1 MRRPASPHGAPLRAL
16 ARLYGVQTAYD
27 DVARHR
33 RPASPEAL
41 RLVLR
46 ALGAPL
52 ESFHDAAAALRERR
66 ESLWKRGVEPV
77 TVAWEGGPAAL
88 ELRLPADQA
97 RGPVACHLRL
107 ESGDVKKWAV
117 HSARLASVGAV
128 EVEGKRY
135 VGKRLPLPHWLPW
148 GYHRLTLE
156 THGRLFNSMII
167 SGPLRAYAS
176 HEDSARRLWGVFLP
190 LYALHSGRSWG
201 GGDFTD
207 LEDLVEWV
215 AGLGGS
221 VVATLPLLASFLD
234 EPCDPSPYAPASR
247 LFWNECY
254 LDVARIPE
262 LKDCPPAQALMTSG
276 GVLRELE
283 ALRASPVVDYRR
295 QMAVKRLVLEELARS
310 FFLDAS
316 GRSAGFRRFV
326 AGHPE
331 VEDYARFRATGE
343 RQRAPWPSW
352 SRPLCDGVLTEG
364 DYDERA
370 RRYHLYV
377 QWVAHE
383 QIRVLSEHST
393 RAGVNLYLDL
403 PLGVHS
409 HSYDVWREREAF
421 VLGVSAGAPPDV
433 VFTQGQDWGFPPLHP
448 EAIREQGYRYVIAYL
463 RHQLQHTTLLRI
475 DHVMGLH
482 RLFWIPKGLE
492 ARDGVYVRYPAEE
505 LYAIF
510 CLESHRHRAS
520 IVGENLGTV
529 PAYVNSAMARHNL
542 HRMYVLQYEL
552 APGPRQVLRAVSH
565 DAVASLNTHDMS
577 PFAAYWE
584 GLDIVDR
591 LRLGLLDPS
600 GARIEQE
607 NRRSLRPALER
618 FLERQGWL
626 TGDSPG
632 LAPLLQACLRF
643 LSASPARVVLVN
655 LEDLW
660 LEREP
665 QNVPGTREER
675 LNWQRKTHHSLGA
688 FREMPAVV
696 DPLCGVND
704 LRQGM
709 TSSRRRSSKREGAQG
724 GRTMGTQ
731 KGPRKKLARVPGSKK
746 PVQSKAKPVT
756 FRWTVTT
763 ANTVTVAG
771 DFNNWDPHVHS
782 LKKGKDDTWRVSLHL
797 KPGRYEYMFVVDG
810 DWREDPLNPNRVPNP
825 HGGFN
830 AVCDVA

>member
-1 MRRPASPHGAPLRAL
+1 
-16 ARLYGVQTAYD
+16 
-27 DVARHR
+27 
-33 RPASPEAL
+33 
-41 RLVLR
+41 
-46 ALGAPL
+46 
-52 ESFHDAAAALRERR
+52 
-66 ESLWKRGVEPV
+66 
-77 TVAWEGGPAAL
+77 
-88 ELRLPADQA
+88 
-97 RGPVACHLRL
+97 
-107 ESGDVKKWAV
+107 
-117 HSARLASVGAV
+117 LASIGVV
-128 EVEGKRY
+128 DVEGERY
-135 VGKRLPLPHWLPW
+135 VGKRLRIPHRLPS
-148 GYHRLTLE
+148 GYHRLTVE
-156 THGRLFNSMII
+156 IDGKPFVCMII
-167 SGPLRAYAS
+167 SAPLRAYAS
-176 HEDSARRLWGVFLP
+176 HEESARRRWGVFLP

-201 GGDFTD
+201 GGDFAD
-207 LEDLVEWV
+207 LEDLVAWV

-221 VVATLPLLASFLD
+221 VVATLPLLAAFLD
-234 EPCDPSPYAPASR
+234 EPCDPSPYVPASR
-247 LFWNECY
+247 LFWNELY

-262 LKDCPPAQALMTSG
+262 LKDCVSAQALLASG
-276 GVLRELE
+276 GVRREIE

-295 QMAVKRLVLEELARS
+295 QMAVKRRVLEELACS

-316 GRSAGFRRFV
+316 GRSADFRRFV
-326 AGHPE
+326 AAHPE

-343 RQRAPWPSW
+343 RQRAPWPTW

-364 DYDERA
+364 DYDEGA

-383 QIRVLSEHST
+383 QVLALSEHSA

-403 PLGVHS
+403 PLGVHP

-421 VLGVSAGAPPDV
+421 VLGVSGGAPPDV

-463 RHQLQHTTLLRI
+463 RHQLRHTTLLRI

-492 ARDGVYVRYPAEE
+492 ACDGVYVRYPAEE
-505 LYAIF
+505 LCAILS
-510 CLESHRHRAS
+510 LESHRHRAS

-529 PAYVNSAMARHNL
+529 PAYVNSSMARHQL
-542 HRMYVLQYEL
+542 HQMYVMQYEL
-552 APGPRQVLRAVSH
+552 APGPRQVLRAPPH
-565 DAVASLNTHDMS
+565 DSVASLNTHDMP

-591 LRLGLLDPS
+591 LRLGLLDPA

-675 LNWQRKTHHSLGA
+675 LNWQRKARYAAEA
-688 FREMPAVV
+688 FREMAMVV
-696 DPLCGVND
+696 DPLREIAD
-704 LRQGM
+704 LR
-709 TSSRRRSSKREGAQG
+709 R
-724 GRTMGTQ
+724 
-731 KGPRKKLARVPGSKK
+731 RKKGSRG
-746 PVQSKAKPVT
+746 A
-756 FRWTVTT
+756 
-763 ANTVTVAG
+763 
-771 DFNNWDPHVHS
+771 S
-782 LKKGKDDTWRVSLHL
+782 LERQKQMGVR
-797 KPGRYEYMFVVDG
+797 
-810 DWREDPLNPNRVPNP
+810 
-825 HGGFN
+825 
-830 AVCDVA
+830 A

>member
-1 MRRPASPHGAPLRAL
+1 MRRAASWQGAPLRAL

-27 DVARHR
+27 DVARRR

-77 TVAWEGGPAAL
+77 TAAWEGGPAAL

-107 ESGDVKKWAV
+107 ESGDVEKWAV
-117 HSARLASVGAV
+117 HSARLASVGSV

-135 VGKRLPLPHWLPW
+135 VGKKLPLPHRLPW
-148 GYHRLTLE
+148 GYHRLTVE
-156 THGRLFNSMII
+156 THGRLFECMII
-167 SGPLRAYAS
+167 SAPLRAYSS
-176 HEDSARRLWGVFLP
+176 HDDSARRLWGVFLP

-201 GGDFTD
+201 GGDFAD
-207 LEDLVEWV
+207 LEGLVEWV

-221 VVATLPLLASFLD
+221 VVSTLPLLAAFLD

-247 LFWNECY
+247 LFWNELY

-262 LKDCPPAQALMTSG
+262 LKDCVPAQALMASG
-276 GVLRELE
+276 GVQREIE
-283 ALRASPVVDYRR
+283 ALRASSVVDYRR
-295 QMAVKRLVLEELARS
+295 QMAVKRRVLEELACS
-310 FFLDAS
+310 FFLEAS
-316 GRSAGFRRFV
+316 GRSADFRRFV
-326 AGHPE
+326 ATHPE
-331 VEDYARFRATGE
+331 VENYARFRATGE
-343 RQRAPWPSW
+343 RKRAPWPSW
-352 SRPLCDGVLTEG
+352 ARPLCDGVLTEG

-383 QIRVLSEHST
+383 QIGVLSEHAR

-403 PLGVHS
+403 PLGVHP

-421 VLGVSAGAPPDV
+421 VLGVSGGAPPDV
-433 VFTQGQDWGFPPLHP
+433 VFTRGQDWGFPPLHP

-492 ARDGVYVRYPAEE
+492 AREGVYVRYPAEE
-505 LYAIF
+505 LYAIL

-529 PAYVNSAMARHNL
+529 PAYVNAAMARHDL
-542 HRMYVLQYEL
+542 RRMYVLQYEL
-552 APGPRQVLRAVSH
+552 APGRPEVLRTVSR
-565 DAVASLNTHDMS
+565 DAVASLNTHDMP

-600 GARIEQE
+600 GARIELE
-607 NRRSLRPALER
+607 HRRSLRPALER
-618 FLERQGWL
+618 FLKRQGWL

-632 LAPLLQACLRF
+632 LTPLLQACLRF
-643 LSASPARVVLVN
+643 LSASPTRTVLVN

-665 QNVPGTREER
+665 QNVPGTGEER
-675 LNWQRKTHHSLGA
+675 LNWQQRARYAFEA
-688 FREMPAVV
+688 FREMPTVI
-696 DPLCGVND
+696 DPLRAIDD
-704 LRQGM
+704 LR
-709 TSSRRRSSKREGAQG
+709 RRKQS
-724 GRTMGTQ
+724 
-731 KGPRKKLARVPGSKK
+731 PRKASSTRQK
-746 PVQSKAKPVT
+746 
-756 FRWTVTT
+756 
-763 ANTVTVAG
+763 
-771 DFNNWDPHVHS
+771 H
-782 LKKGKDDTWRVSLHL
+782 
-797 KPGRYEYMFVVDG
+797 
-810 DWREDPLNPNRVPNP
+810 
-825 HGGFN
+825 
-830 AVCDVA
+830 

>member
-1 MRRPASPHGAPLRAL
+1 MRRPASPHVAPLRAL
-16 ARLYGVQTAYD
+16 ARLYGVQTAYH
-27 DVARHR
+27 DVARRR

-52 ESFHDAAAALRERR
+52 ESFHDAAAALRERQ
-66 ESLWKRGVEPV
+66 ESLRKRGVEPV
-77 TVAWEGGPAAL
+77 TVAWEGRPAAV
-88 ELRLPADQA
+88 ELRLPADRA
-97 RGPVACHLRL
+97 RGPLACHLRL
-107 ESGDVKKWAV
+107 ESGDVEKWAV
-117 HSARLASVGAV
+117 DSARLASVRAV

-135 VGKRLPLPHWLPW
+135 VGKRLPLPHRLPW
-148 GYHRLTLE
+148 GYHRLTVE
-156 THGRLFNSMII
+156 THGRLFECMII
-167 SGPLRAYAS
+167 SAPLRAYSS
-176 HEDSARRLWGVFLP
+176 HDDSARKLWGVFLP

-201 GGDFTD
+201 GGDFAD
-207 LEDLVEWV
+207 LEGLVEWV

-221 VVATLPLLASFLD
+221 VVSTLPLLAAFLD

-247 LFWNECY
+247 LFWNELY

-262 LKDCPPAQALMTSG
+262 LKDCVPAQALMASG
-276 GVLRELE
+276 EVQREIE
-283 ALRASPVVDYRR
+283 ALRASSVVDYRR
-295 QMAVKRLVLEELARS
+295 QMAVKRRVLEELACS
-310 FFLDAS
+310 FFLEAP
-316 GRSAGFRRFV
+316 GRSADFRRFV
-326 AGHPE
+326 AVHPE

-352 SRPLCDGVLTEG
+352 SQPLCDGLLTEG
-364 DYDERA
+364 DYDEQA

-383 QIRVLSEHST
+383 QIRALSEHST
-393 RAGVNLYLDL
+393 HAGVNLYFDL
-403 PLGVHS
+403 PLGVHPY
-409 HSYDVWREREAF
+409 SYDVWREREAF
-421 VLGVSAGAPPDV
+421 VLGVSGGAPPDV
-433 VFTQGQDWGFPPLHP
+433 VFTRGQDWGFPPLHP

-505 LYAIF
+505 LYAIV

-520 IVGENLGTV
+520 VVGENLGTV

-542 HRMYVLQYEL
+542 HRMYVTQYEL
-552 APGPRQVLRAVSH
+552 APGPGQVLRAVSH
-565 DAVASLNTHDMS
+565 DSVASLNTHDMP

-591 LRLGLLDPS
+591 LRLGLLDPA

-607 NRRSLRPALER
+607 NRRSLRPTLER

-660 LEREP
+660 LERET

-675 LNWQRKTHHSLGA
+675 LNWQRKGRYRFEA
-688 FREMPAVV
+688 FREMAAVCDSLREV
-696 DPLCGVND
+696 DE
-704 LRQGM
+704 
-709 TSSRRRSSKREGAQG
+709 SRRRPA
-724 GRTMGTQ
+724 RTMTNGRFPRDQRRDVMTTP
-731 KGPRKKLARVPGSKK
+731 KGGQEKT
-746 PVQSKAKPVT
+746 AKPSAAGKPHAPRARQVSFEWPET
-756 FRWTVTT
+756 GAFIVS
-763 ANTVTVAG
+763 VAG
-771 DFNNWDPHVHS
+771 DFNNWDPQAHP
-782 LKKGKDDTWRVSLHL
+782 LRRGKDGIWRVTASL
-797 KPGRYEYMFVVDG
+797 KPGRYEYKFVVDG
-810 DWREDPLNPNRVPNP
+810 RWRPDPFNPDMVPDS
-825 HGGFN
+825 HGGSN
-830 AVCDVA
+830 SVREVK

>member
-1 MRRPASPHGAPLRAL
+1 
-16 ARLYGVQTAYD
+16 
-27 DVARHR
+27 
-33 RPASPEAL
+33 
-41 RLVLR
+41 
-46 ALGAPL
+46 
-52 ESFHDAAAALRERR
+52 
-66 ESLWKRGVEPV
+66 
-77 TVAWEGGPAAL
+77 
-88 ELRLPADQA
+88 
-97 RGPVACHLRL
+97 
-107 ESGDVKKWAV
+107 
-117 HSARLASVGAV
+117 LASIGVV
-128 EVEGKRY
+128 DVEGERY
-135 VGKRLPLPHWLPW
+135 VGKRLRIPHRLPS
-148 GYHRLTLE
+148 GYHRLTVE
-156 THGRLFNSMII
+156 IDGKPFVCMII
-167 SGPLRAYAS
+167 SAPLRAYAS
-176 HEDSARRLWGVFLP
+176 HEESARRRWGVFLP

-201 GGDFTD
+201 GGDFAD
-207 LEDLVEWV
+207 LEDLVAWV

-221 VVATLPLLASFLD
+221 VVATLPLLAAFLD
-234 EPCDPSPYAPASR
+234 EPCDPSPYVPASR
-247 LFWNECY
+247 LFWNELY

-262 LKDCPPAQALMTSG
+262 LKDCVSAQALLASG
-276 GVLRELE
+276 GVRREIE

-295 QMAVKRLVLEELARS
+295 QMAVKRRVLEELACS

-316 GRSAGFRRFV
+316 GRSADFRRFV
-326 AGHPE
+326 AAHPE

-343 RQRAPWPSW
+343 RQRAPWPTW

-364 DYDERA
+364 DYDEGA

-383 QIRVLSEHST
+383 QVLALSEPSA

-403 PLGVHS
+403 PLGVHP

-421 VLGVSAGAPPDV
+421 VLGVSGGAPPDV

-463 RHQLQHTTLLRI
+463 RHQLRHTTLLRI

-492 ARDGVYVRYPAEE
+492 ACDGVYVRYPAEE
-505 LYAIF
+505 LCAILS
-510 CLESHRHRAS
+510 LESHRHRAS

-529 PAYVNSAMARHNL
+529 PAYVNSSMARHQL
-542 HRMYVLQYEL
+542 HQMYVMQYEL
-552 APGPRQVLRAVSH
+552 APGPRQVLRAPPH
-565 DAVASLNTHDMS
+565 DSVASLNTHDMP

-591 LRLGLLDPS
+591 LRLGLLDPA

-675 LNWQRKTHHSLGA
+675 LNWQRKARYAAEA
-688 FREMPAVV
+688 FREMAMVV
-696 DPLCGVND
+696 DPLREIAD
-704 LRQGM
+704 LR
-709 TSSRRRSSKREGAQG
+709 R
-724 GRTMGTQ
+724 
-731 KGPRKKLARVPGSKK
+731 RKKGSRG
-746 PVQSKAKPVT
+746 A
-756 FRWTVTT
+756 
-763 ANTVTVAG
+763 
-771 DFNNWDPHVHS
+771 S
-782 LKKGKDDTWRVSLHL
+782 LERQKQMGVR
-797 KPGRYEYMFVVDG
+797 
-810 DWREDPLNPNRVPNP
+810 
-825 HGGFN
+825 
-830 AVCDVA
+830 A

>member
-1 MRRPASPHGAPLRAL
+1 MRRAASPHGAPLRAL

-97 RGPVACHLRL
+97 RGPVVCHLRL
-107 ESGDVKKWAV
+107 ESGDVEKWAV
-117 HSARLASVGAV
+117 HSARLASVGSV

-135 VGKRLPLPHWLPW
+135 VGKRLPLPHRLPW

-176 HEDSARRLWGVFLP
+176 YEDSARSLWGVFLP

-234 EPCDPSPYAPASR
+234 EPCDPSPYTPASR
-247 LFWNECY
+247 LFWNEFY

-262 LKDCPPAQALMTSG
+262 LKDCPPAQALLASG
-276 GVLRELE
+276 GVQRELE

-316 GRSAGFRRFV
+316 GRSADFRQFV
-326 AGHPE
+326 AAHPE

-377 QWVAHE
+377 QWVARE

-403 PLGVHS
+403 PLGVHP

-421 VLGVSAGAPPDV
+421 VLGVSGGAPPDV

-565 DAVASLNTHDMS
+565 DSVASLNTHDMP

-591 LRLGLLDPS
+591 LRLGLLDPA

-607 NRRSLRPALER
+607 NRRSLRPTLER

-675 LNWQRKTHHSLGA
+675 LNWQRKTRHSLGA

-709 TSSRRRSSKREGAQG
+709 TSSQRRSLKREGAQG
-724 GRTMGTQ
+724 GRMMGTQ
-731 KGPRKKLARVPGSKK
+731 EGSRKKSARVPASKK
-746 PVQSKAKPVT
+746 PVQSKAQPVT

-763 ANTVTVAG
+763 AKTVTVAG
-771 DFNNWDPHVHS
+771 DFNNWDPHAHS
-782 LKKGKDDTWRVSLHL
+782 LKKGKDGTWRVSLRL

-810 DWREDPLNPNRVPNP
+810 GWREDPLNPNRVPNP

-830 AVCDVA
+830 SVCDVA